1 MSTEFFWRLP
11 LGSDGPYLASDKNTR
26 GPQPWRPGN
35 IAPGRLSDGTPDGF
49 TYIDYIAQV
58 AKAAELAGFEGALL
72 PTGPEPWIAAA
83 ALARETRRIKF
94 LIAFQATWTLPA
106 YAAQQAGILQNL
118 SHDRLEW
125 NIITGGVPA
134 QQRANGD
141 FLEHDL
147 RYKRTGEFLHIV
159 QGLWEN
165 ERFSYDGE
173 VYKIENGALHPAL
186 RRERRPG
193 VYFSGFSEPALEV
206 AARHAD
212 VYLNWAEPVDKLK
225 PHIERVRELAAKQGR
240 TVRFGIRIDLLARE
254 TEEAAWAEARRQY
267 TFIDDK
273 TAAFLKRINGGSDS
287 VGAARQTA
295 YHAQAQR
302 FDDLILGP
310 NLWAGFGLAKPGPAV
325 GLVGNYQN
333 VAERLAEFRDAGIST
348 FILAGSPHLEEAL
361 RIGQEVLPLVRLLPA
376 HATASHTAPQTT
388 ATALS

>member
-11 LGSDGPYLASDKNTR
+11 LGSDGPDLSTDKNSR
-26 GPQPWRPGN
+26 GAPVWRPGN
-35 IAPGRLSDGTPDGF
+35 IAPGRLADGSPDGF

-94 LIAFQATWTLPA
+94 LIAFQAAWTLPA
-106 YAAQQAGILQNL
+106 YAAQQAAVLQNL

-147 RYKRTGEFLHIV
+147 RYKRTGEFLDIV

-173 VYKIENGALHPAL
+173 IFKIEQGALNPAL

-193 VYFSGFSEPALEV
+193 VYFSGFSEPALQV

-212 VYLNWAEPVDKLK
+212 VYLNWAEPIHVLK
-225 PHIERVRELAAKQGR
+225 PHIERVRALAAEQGR
-240 TVRFGIRIDLLARE
+240 SVRFGIRIDLLARE
-254 TEEAAWAEARRQY
+254 TEEAAWAEARRH
-267 TFIDDK
+267 FNSIDDK
-273 TAAFLKRINGGSDS
+273 TRSQTKRVSGASDS

-295 YHAQAQR
+295 YHEHAKR
-302 FDDLILGP
+302 FEDLIVGP

-348 FILAGSPHLEEAL
+348 FILAGNPHLEEAL
-361 RIGQEVLPLVRLLPA
+361 RIGQEVLPLVRSSSTHVESPYA
-376 HATASHTAPQTT
+376 KSI
-388 ATALS
+388 ALV